1 MSNKLYIPIAS
12 NNLSHYFVGGIIIPA
27 KYIDNRNPDI
37 QDYNKDSI
45 LLSRYK
51 FTTYSNCA
59 IEVILN
65 EKEESIEKISDD
77 FFLLNTPLPISR
89 IKKIYFRKNEQKVQT
104 LFNIQ
109 SGIAFLPEN
118 LVQLS
123 DETEMPF
130 SEIDG
135 YKSQV
140 NRADFQAQIK
150 RFDKLMGGI
159 SVMNIARESYQ
170 NYPTHFV
177 VTLGNINVHF
187 NSLLINQGIHINN
200 QFEFAFNEGGK
211 FRDLYDTIFSET
223 SLEIVQTFARKEG
236 INIETKNGVIQ
247 LDKIPEGKQTYYVAI
262 LENFGLGKRK
272 QLDSFIS
279 ELISGN
285 LDEKRKEGIALIF
298 GLNKGYKAFRN
309 KYKTANFEVDIKFHL
324 DSQFDYYIIES
335 IFQYVFNRKTEIASF
350 SYIDNWCNKA
360 SLGQS
365 NSGNYKTYKI
375 LDKKIIYK
383 KKQEFFED
391 YFQLFSQARN
401 KVFTAI
407 TEKIKN
413 ILPGFIS
420 LDNEKAIA
428 YFDSQLNKPI
438 KDLATEII
446 SSFQDTIDTKDEYIN
461 NLETFLEEKT
471 EENEILKN
479 EIFELKQKNS
489 ELINQLSAR
498 ENSTALNNDLSS
510 DSNLVDVDIVN
521 EPITNYTIGSNT
533 EVIESTNTVEKL
545 EKDIPLDESN
555 LTSNTQPN
563 EIRKED
569 NLDEAGTNVQDDNKK
584 TDNIQSPKTFDSLGN
599 LFNEDKDEDYQKN
612 IRYRELMSFNLDKL
626 RDIANNMNIK
636 NLSKMKKEPLVNEI
650 IKIEFK

>member
-51 FTTYSNCA
+51 FTTHSNCA

-65 EKEESIEKISDD
+65 EKEESIEKISDN

-123 DETEMPF
+123 DETEIPF
-130 SEIDG
+130 SEIEG

-140 NRADFQAQIK
+140 NRVDYQAQIK

-177 VTLGNINVHF
+177 VTLGNINTHF

-211 FRDLYDTIFSET
+211 FKDLYDTIFSET

-335 IFQYVFNRKTEIASF
+335 IFQYVFNRKTEIAGF

-360 SLGQS
+360 SLGRS
-365 NSGNYKTYKI
+365 NGGNYKTYKI
-375 LDKKIIYK
+375 LDKKIVYK
-383 KKQEFFED
+383 KKQDFFED
-391 YFQLFSQARN
+391 YFQSFSQARN

-413 ILPGFIS
+413 ILPGFLS

-446 SSFQDTIDTKDEYIN
+446 SSFQDTIDTKDECIN

-471 EENEILKN
+471 EEIEILKN
-479 EIFELKQKNS
+479 EIFELKQKNAD
-489 ELINQLSAR
+489 LIDQLSAR
-498 ENSTALNNDLSS
+498 ENSTALNNDIPS

-521 EPITNYTIGSNT
+521 EPITNYETDSNT
-533 EVIESTNTVEKL
+533 EVFESTHTVEKL

-555 LTSNTQPN
+555 LTSNTEPN

-569 NLDEAGTNVQDDNKK
+569 DLDEAGTNVQDDNKK

-599 LFNEDKDEDYQKN
+599 LFNEDEDYQKN

-626 RDIANNMNIK
+626 RDIANNINIK
-636 NLSKMKKEPLVNEI
+636 NPSKFKKEPLVNEI

>member
-1 MSNKLYIPIAS
+1 MMSNKFYIQIAS
-12 NNLSHYFVGGIIIPA
+12 NNLSHYFVGGIIIPV
-27 KYIDNRNPDI
+27 KYIENRNPDI

-51 FTTYSNCA
+51 FTQNSNCA
-59 IEVILN
+59 IEVIIN
-65 EKEESIEKISDD
+65 ETEETVEKISEN
-77 FFLLNTPLPISR
+77 FFLLNKPLPISR
-89 IKKIYFRKNEQKVQT
+89 IKSIFFRKNEQKVQT

-118 LVQLS
+118 LVKLS

-130 SEIDG
+130 SEIEG
-135 YKSQV
+135 YKSV
-140 NRADFQAQIK
+140 ENRVDFQSQIK
-150 RFDKLMGGI
+150 RFDKLMGGL
-159 SVMNIARESYQ
+159 SVMKIARESYQ

-177 VTLGNINVHF
+177 VTLGNINTHF
-187 NSLLINQGIHINN
+187 NSLLLNQGIRINN
-200 QFEFAFNEGGK
+200 QFEFAFNDGGK
-211 FRDLYDTIFSET
+211 FRDLYETIFSET
-223 SLEIVQTFARKEG
+223 SLETVQAFGRKEG
-236 INIETKNGVIQ
+236 ISIETKNGVIQ
-247 LDKIPEGKQTYYVAI
+247 LDRIPEGKQTYYVAI
-262 LENFGLGKRK
+262 LENFGAGKRK

-309 KYKTANFEVDIKFHL
+309 KYKTANFEVDVKFHL

-335 IFQYVFNRKTEIASF
+335 VFQYVFNKKTDVASF

-360 SLGQS
+360 SQAKSIGS
-365 NSGNYKTYKI
+365 DFKTYKI

-383 KKQEFFED
+383 KKQDFFED
-391 YFQLFSQARN
+391 YFQSFSQARN

-413 ILPGFIS
+413 ILPGFLS

-428 YFDSQLNKPI
+428 YFDSQLKKPI

-446 SSFQDTIDTKDEYIN
+446 SSFQDTIDSKDECIN
-461 NLETFLEEKT
+461 NLETCLEEKT
-471 EENEILKN
+471 EEIKILKN
-479 EIFELKQKNS
+479 EILALKQKNA
-489 ELINQLSAR
+489 ELINQLSAH
-498 ENSTALNNDLSS
+498 ENSTAFNNDLSS
-510 DSNLVDVDIVN
+510 DSSLVDVDIVN
-521 EPITNYTIGSNT
+521 EPITNYTTGSNT
-533 EVIESTNTVEKL
+533 DAIESTHTVEKL

-555 LTSNTQPN
+555 LASNTEPN

-569 NLDEAGTNVQDDNKK
+569 DLYEAGTNVQDDNNK

-612 IRYRELMSFNLDKL
+612 MRYRELMSFNLDKL
-626 RDIANNMNIK
+626 RDIAKNMNIK
-636 NLSKMKKEPLVNEI
+636 NTSKFKKEPLVNEI
-650 IKIEFK
+650 IMIEF